1 MEIKYGEGLE
11 FECDDG
17 KPGEAP
23 APFLSVD
30 KEEALRQIL
39 RHGFRAPVSLSQ
51 QMTLI
56 IAQESYAVF
65 NLSVKG
71 VGVYLNRP
79 GQLEEQTRLQGMSLS
94 LAGQS
99 FTVDGIVV
107 HLSNDGAHHL
117 CGIELTSMTPECQ
130 AAILE
135 YLQKSR
141 STLFTS

>member
-17 KPGEAP
+17 PLGEASP
-23 APFLSVD
+23 PLALD

-51 QMTLI
+51 QISLI
-56 IAQESYAVF
+56 IGQESYAVF
-65 NLSVKG
+65 NLSAKG
-71 VGVYLNRP
+71 VGIYLNAP
-79 GQLEEQTRLQGMSLS
+79 GQMEEQTRFQGMSLS

-99 FTVDGIVV
+99 YAVEGIVV

-130 AAILE
+130 AAIME
-135 YLQKSR
+135 YLHKSR
-141 STLFTS
+141 SALFTS